1 MDQNTKDA
9 IEEYFKLKKKYED
22 KQQRTKRKITQDE
35 SLDKKTKRVALASLK
50 TACVNCGKSGGTL
63 FMEQNNTLRALCQAQ
78 PKCNLNLN
86 IYRGS
91 YNSFFALYNLLN
103 NRSDTVKTNIVKT
116 KLDLL
121 FGFTAE
127 DTAISQFEEYRTE
140 FNLIEKDIN
149 DLHTTFVYIIQNNR
163 NNTIIMEAKQRID
176 EALNRIELLL
186 QEYRDTGDRFSITN
200 IIKEYINE
208 VLPEAKRLRENTY
221 AQNEIEKVGECYIL
235 RQEPYLYTE
244 IEIPTI

>member
-22 KQQRTKRKITQDE
+22 KQQRNKRKILQDE

-50 TACVNCGKSGGTL
+50 TTCANCGKSGGTL
-63 FMEQNNTLRALCQAQ
+63 FTEQNNTLRALCLAQ
-78 PKCNLNLN
+78 PKCNLNMN

-103 NRSDTVKTNIVKT
+103 NRLDAVKTNIVKT

-121 FGFTAE
+121 FGLTGE
-127 DTAISQFEEYRTE
+127 DTAIMQFEEYRTE
-140 FNLIEKDIN
+140 FNSIEKDMN
-149 DLHTTFVYIIQNNR
+149 ELHTTLVSIIQNNR
-163 NNTIIMEAKQRID
+163 NNAIITEAKRRIG
-176 EALNRIELLL
+176 EIINRIGLIL
-186 QEYRDTGDRFSITN
+186 QDYRDTGDRFAISN
-200 IIKEYINE
+200 VIKEY
-208 VLPEAKRLRENTY
+208 VDGLLPEAKRLRENTY
-221 AQNEIEKVGECYIL
+221 AENEIEKVGECYIL

-244 IEIPTI
+244 IEISAI

>member
-22 KQQRTKRKITQDE
+22 KQQRTKRKILQDE

-50 TACVNCGKSGGTL
+50 TTCVNCGKSGGTL
-63 FMEQNNTLRALCQAQ
+63 FTEQNNTLRALCQAQ
-78 PKCNLNLN
+78 PKCNLNMN

-91 YNSFFALYNLLN
+91 YNSFFAAYNLLN
-103 NRSDTVKTNIVKT
+103 NRSGAVKTNIVKT

-121 FGFTAE
+121 FGFTGE
-127 DTAISQFEEYRTE
+127 ETAITQFEEYRTE
-140 FNLIEKDIN
+140 FNLIEKDMN
-149 DLHTTFVYIIQNNR
+149 DLHTTLVSIIQNNR
-163 NNTIIMEAKQRID
+163 NNPFILEATQRIG
-176 EALNRIELLL
+176 EVMARIGLLL
-186 QEYRDTGDRFSITN
+186 QEYKETGDKIAIINVIT
-200 IIKEYINE
+200 EYMDE
-208 VLPEAKRLRENTY
+208 LLPQAKRLRENTY

-244 IEIPTI
+244 IEIPAI